1 MTEATPGLKAFDSPR
16 RHGLAGAGH
25 VEDQGGVRGVD
36 VASDRVS
43 DIGAEFVG
51 RPLYRHLRGVA
62 GGRLSHGTG
71 SPSETQNE
79 SAGNRQEC

>member
-1 MTEATPGLKAFDSPR
+1 MTEATPGPKACGSPR

-36 VASDRVS
+36 VASDRVA

-51 RPLYRHLRGVA
+51 RPL
-62 GGRLSHGTG
+62 
-71 SPSETQNE
+71 
-79 SAGNRQEC
+79 